1 MNLRCFCGSSISQ
14 FPTEKSNFAEQ
25 KKHVAMAV
33 TYYNRDVCVQE
44 SSDNDIDQNVETLN
58 NTLFD
63 SIDDLS
69 NFEGFPRSSK
79 VTAEVRLFPRVQ
91 WKWWCCIAKQK
102 KKWSPKRFEV
112 SVNMEFWQCFSDR
125 HNVRC

>member
-1 MNLRCFCGSSISQ
+1 MKLRCFCGSLTSQ

-91 WKWWCCIAKQK
+91 
-102 KKWSPKRFEV
+102 
-112 SVNMEFWQCFSDR
+112 
-125 HNVRC
+125 

>member
-1 MNLRCFCGSSISQ
+1 MNLRCFCGSSTSQ

-79 VTAEVRLFPRVQ
+79 SNSRSETVSSGAVKMMMLYCQAE
-91 WKWWCCIAKQK
+91 K
-102 KKWSPKRFEV
+102 KRDPLRDLK
-112 SVNMEFWQCFSDR
+112 
-125 HNVRC
+125 